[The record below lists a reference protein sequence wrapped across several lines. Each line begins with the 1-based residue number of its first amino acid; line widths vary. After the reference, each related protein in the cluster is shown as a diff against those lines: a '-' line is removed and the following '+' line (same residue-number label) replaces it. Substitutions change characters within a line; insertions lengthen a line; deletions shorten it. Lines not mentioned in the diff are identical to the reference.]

1 VTAFLHVLTL
11 IDDESSYGGPTTVAL
26 GQCQELIRQGHTAE
40 IVAGWRGAGQPPTEL
55 EGVPVHLFPVRRV
68 VPVGRFSGLLAP
80 ALVAWVRRHAR
91 RFDIGHVHLARD
103 LVPLTAARL
112 LSAAGVPYFTQTHGM
127 VMPDPRRSAVVTD
140 RTLTLPVLR
149 AARHRLVLTDAEEA
163 GLRELLGPS
172 VPLTRM
178 PNGISLPAATPV
190 EPAVPDVL
198 FLARLHPRKRVL
210 DFAAAA
216 AQLID
221 EDVRATF
228 SVVGPDDGDLAALRS
243 VIHSRPALTAGL
255 RYEGALNHEAAVA
268 RMAAC
273 SIYVLPSVD
282 EPFPMTLL
290 EALALGRP
298 AVCTDSCGIAP
309 ALIDHGAAVVVSPG
323 ADSVADAV
331 RKLLASPDERAQLGA
346 RAAETAVKEFSIT
359 AVVQQLLTLSEL

>member
-1 VTAFLHVLTL
+1 MTSFLHVLTL

-26 GQCQELIRQGHTAE
+26 GQCRELIRQGHTAE
-40 IVAGWRGAGQPPTEL
+40 IVAGWRGEGEPPTEL

-80 ALVAWVRRHAR
+80 ALVAWVRQHAK
-91 RFDIGHVHLARD
+91 RFDLGHVHLARD

-112 LSAAGVPYFTQTHGM
+112 LSAAGVPYLTQTHGM
-127 VMPDPRRSAVVTD
+127 VMPDPRRSALVMD
-140 RTLTLPVLR
+140 RALTLPVLR
-149 AARHRLVLTDAEEA
+149 AAKHRLVLTDAEEA
-163 GLRELLGPS
+163 GLSRLLGPA
-172 VPLTRM
+172 VELTRL
-178 PNGISLPAATPV
+178 PNGIEIPAVTPA
-190 EPAVPDVL
+190 EPAIPDVL

-221 EDVRATF
+221 EGVPATF
-228 SVVGPDDGDLAALRS
+228 SVVGPDDGDLPALRE
-243 VIHSRPALTAGL
+243 VIHSRKELTAGI
-255 RYEGALNHEAAVA
+255 RYEGPLNHEAAVE
-268 RMAAC
+268 RMARC
-273 SIYVLPSVD
+273 SVYVLPSVD

-309 ALIDHGAAVVVSPG
+309 ALLTHGAAVVVTPG
-323 ADSVADAV
+323 ADAVADAL
-331 RKLLASPDERAQLGA
+331 RKLLGDPDERAALGA
-346 RAAETAVKEFSIT
+346 RAAETAVNEFSIT